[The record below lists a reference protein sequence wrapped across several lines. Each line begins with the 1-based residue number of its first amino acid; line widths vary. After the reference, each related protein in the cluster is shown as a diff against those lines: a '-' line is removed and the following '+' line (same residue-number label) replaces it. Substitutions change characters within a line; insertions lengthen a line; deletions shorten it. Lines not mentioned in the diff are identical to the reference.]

1 MGNAEQN
8 RNSIVTNL
16 LNATLASIKA
26 VIPVEP
32 QINKP
37 QLLEEQCHLNF
48 GVLVGITGDM
58 NGKLVFTGET
68 ETFSSISQVL
78 YQMPLEGE
86 MLLSFS
92 GELGN
97 MIAGGMATQL
107 TAGDANSVMI
117 TSPTILQGNT
127 KLSGYK
133 QALKLGVLFKDIGQ
147 LDTYLLID

>member
-1 MGNAEQN
+1 MGRAEHSRNA
-8 RNSIVTNL
+8 IVTSL
-16 LNATLASIKA
+16 LNATLASITA

-37 QLLEEQCHLNF
+37 QLVEEQCHLNF

-97 MIAGGMATQL
+97 MIAGGLSTNLAKNNT
-107 TAGDANSVMI
+107 NISI
-117 TSPTILQGNT
+117 TTPTILQGDT

-133 QALKLGVLFKDIGQ
+133 QALELKVIF
-147 LDTYLLID
+147 